1 MLERGGIENIA
12 RSSSNQI
19 SFNPRAHRNSL
30 FPLLIM
36 LTAYYQK
43 KTMLTATVW
52 FSECAVFCIIYWG
65 WPFFG
70 FSLLLYILG
79 WFICWAVL
87 ITIYLAVDLL
97 GGVWKMAMV

>member
-1 MLERGGIENIA
+1 
-12 RSSSNQI
+12 
-19 SFNPRAHRNSL
+19 
-30 FPLLIM
+30 
-36 LTAYYQK
+36 
-43 KTMLTATVW
+43 MLTATVW
-52 FSECAVFCIIYWG
+52 FSECAVFLYHLLG

-87 ITIYLAVDLL
+87 IIIYLAVDLL